1 MQISDQHLDE
11 GHNSQ
16 TDCPDLFIPDFT
28 RAKAFIESDRW
39 PGNEE
44 FTLTL
49 TDESGKRLA
58 FGANILRGIFLLSKH
73 LILIFS
79 SMLRIF
85 FFFFFE
91 DLSY

>member
-1 MQISDQHLDE
+1 MDISDEDLD
-11 GHNSQ
+11 GSHSSQ

-28 RAKAFIESDRW
+28 RAKSFIESDRW

-58 FGANILRGIFLLSKH
+58 FAPLLFEKIFRFRNI
-73 LILIFS
+73 
-79 SMLRIF
+79 
-85 FFFFFE
+85 
-91 DLSY
+91 